1 MTAFIFRRLLQ
12 MIPLIIGVTLISFVI
27 INASGSPLSN
37 LEFDTRVKPEDIQ
50 RLRSNLG
57 LDDPLYKRYF
67 VWIGNVLQ
75 GDLGVSMI
83 TFAPVRDRVLAVLP
97 NTLLLSGLSIVLAFT
112 IAVPIGI
119 YAAVKRNSFFDRFA
133 TISSVAGFAVPTVWL
148 GLMLIILFS
157 VKFRE
162 WGFPSLPVGGVRDL
176 RGGGGLLDRAE
187 HLVLPVTAL
196 ALPQLAGWVV
206 YIRSS
211 MLEVIRQ
218 DYMRTASAKGLK
230 ERMVLYGHG
239 FRNALLPLITLV
251 GLSVPELF
259 AGSIVVENVFAFPG
273 MGRLVITAIND
284 KDFTVVMGTTLL
296 FAALVML
303 GNLLADILYV
313 IFDPRIRYD

>member
-1 MTAFIFRRLLQ
+1 MTAFIFRRLMQL
-12 MIPLIIGVTLISFVI
+12 IPLLFGVTLISFVI
-27 INASGSPLSN
+27 INASGSPLAN
-37 LEFDTRVKPEDIQ
+37 LEFDSRVKPEDIQ

-57 LDDPLYKRYF
+57 LDEPLYKRYF
-67 VWIGNVLQ
+67 VWVGNVVQ

-83 TFAPVRDRVLAVLP
+83 TYAPVRDRVLAVLP
-97 NTLLLSGLSIVLAFT
+97 NTLLLSGLSVIVAFF

-119 YAAVKRNSFFDRFA
+119 YAAVRRNSLFDRFA
-133 TISSVAGFAVPTVWL
+133 TVSAVAGFAVPTVWL
-148 GLMLIILFS
+148 GLLLIILFS

-162 WGFPSLPVGGVRDL
+162 WGLPSLPVGGVRDL
-176 RGGGGLLDRAE
+176 RGDGDVLDRAK

-218 DYMRTASAKGLK
+218 DYMRTASAKGLR
-230 ERMVLYGHG
+230 ERVVLYSHG

-251 GLSVPELF
+251 GLSIPELF
-259 AGSIVVENVFAFPG
+259 AGSLVVENVFAYPG

-296 FAALVML
+296 FAALVMI
-303 GNLLADILYV
+303 GNLLADIMYV
-313 IFDPRIRYD
+313 MFDPRIRFD

>member
-1 MTAFIFRRLLQ
+1 MTAFIIRRVLQ
-12 MIPLIIGVTLISFVI
+12 MIPLLFGVTIIAFVI
-27 INASGSPLSN
+27 INASGSPLAN
-37 LEFDTRVKPEDIQ
+37 LEFDTRVTPEDIEN
-50 RLRSNLG
+50 LREGLG
-57 LDDPLYKRYF
+57 LNDPLYKRYF
-67 VWIGNVLQ
+67 IWVGNVLQ

-97 NTLLLSGLSIVLAFT
+97 NTLLLSGLSILLAFA

-119 YAAVKRNSFFDRFA
+119 YAAVRRNTAFDRIA
-133 TISSVAGFAVPTVWL
+133 TVSAVAGFAVPTVWL

-162 WGFPSLPVGGVRDL
+162 WGLPSLPVGGVRDL
-176 RGGGGLLDRAE
+176 RGGGGFWDRAE
-187 HLVLPVTAL
+187 HLILPVMAL
-196 ALPQLAGWVV
+196 ALPQIAGWVV
-206 YIRSS
+206 YVRSS

-230 ERMVLYGHG
+230 DRMVLYGHG

-259 AGSIVVENVFAFPG
+259 AGSIVVENVFAYPG
-273 MGRLVITAIND
+273 MGRLVVTAVGD

-296 FAALVML
+296 FAALVMI
-303 GNLLADILYV
+303 GNLLADIMYV